1 MIKITGNP
9 GVSRPTQVRKTKAA
23 GSVSA
28 TSSAG
33 RVSAPRAI
41 EDTATVMGIPE
52 EEMTPKVRD
61 AIMTLM
67 QEVEFLRRD
76 LSDAK
81 NRLDK
86 MEKLADQDPLI
97 PVANRRAFVR
107 EVSRMISFAERYE
120 VSSSVIYI
128 DVNNMK
134 TVNDEQGHNAG
145 DAVLMHVGMTLQK
158 NVRDLDTVGR
168 LGGDEFGVILA
179 QSNDDQ
185 AHERAEALVAKVID
199 SPAVYDGQEIAVD
212 VAYGT
217 YTFGGNMKASEALAE
232 ADKIMYEN
240 KRQKKGQDD

>member
-1 MIKITGNP
+1 
-9 GVSRPTQVRKTKAA
+9 
-23 GSVSA
+23 
-28 TSSAG
+28 
-33 RVSAPRAI
+33 
-41 EDTATVMGIPE
+41 MGIPE
-52 EEMTPKVRD
+52 DEMTVKVRE

-76 LSDAK
+76 LSDAQ

-134 TVNDEQGHNAG
+134 TVNDELGHNAG

-185 AHERAEALVAKVID
+185 AHERAEALVKKVIEN
-199 SPAVYDGQEIAVD
+199 PAIYEGKEIPVD

-217 YTFGGNMKASEALAE
+217 YTFGGDMKAAEALAE
-232 ADKIMYEN
+232 ADRIMYEN
-240 KRQKKGQDD
+240 KRQKKELEE